1 MKRSLI
7 GLCLSLLVAAAGPAF
22 AAPLDDANA
31 AYQRGDF
38 ATAEKILLP
47 IAEAG
52 NPYAQYR
59 LGMVYT
65 EAMGEMRSTAEA
77 AKWFESAALQGQPF
91 AQYKLGILYVK
102 GDGVPK
108 DFVLA
113 YMWFSI
119 SAGHTLSEASEAAR
133 QRDMLAARMTTGQVA
148 EAKKM
153 ARAFRPMKFE
163 AEPTPQR

>member
-1 MKRSLI
+1 MKRSL
-7 GLCLSLLVAAAGPAF
+7 LAFVLSLLFAAAGPAH

-38 ATAEKILLP
+38 AAAEKILLP
-47 IAEAG
+47 MAEAG

-59 LGMVYT
+59 LGIIYS

-77 AKWFESAALQGQPF
+77 AKWFESAALQGQPY
-91 AQYKLGILYVK
+91 AQYKLGVLYVK

-119 SAGHTLSEASEAAR
+119 SAGHMLSDASEAAR
-133 QRDMLAARMTTGQVA
+133 QRDMLASRMTSTQIS
-148 EAKKM
+148 EAKKLV
-153 ARAFRPMKFE
+153 RTFRPMKFE
-163 AEPTPQR
+163 AESAPQR

>member
-1 MKRSLI
+1 MRRRLI
-7 GLCLSLLVAAAGPAF
+7 SLCLPLALILAQPAL

-31 AYQRGDF
+31 AFQRGDY
-38 ATAEKILLP
+38 ATAERILLP

-59 LGMVYT
+59 LGMVYA
-65 EAMGEMRSTAEA
+65 EAMGEMRSTVEA
-77 AKWFESAALQGQPF
+77 AKWYESAALQGQPF

-119 SAGHTLSEASEAAR
+119 SARHTLSDASEAAR
-133 QRDMLAARMTTGQVA
+133 QRDILSARMTSTQIA

-163 AEPTPQR
+163 AEPAPQR